1 MPLSVEVVSA
11 EKSEWSGEADMVMA
25 RSVSGELGIM
35 PGHTPLLAVLAAG
48 EVRIRSGQGDT
59 TLDVDGGF
67 MSVDHDNVVIVV
79 EELESDDDDRASNDE
94 ASN

>member
-11 EKSEWSGEADMVMA
+11 EQSEWSGEADLVIA
-25 RSVSGELGIM
+25 RSLSGELGVM
-35 PGHTPLLAVLAAG
+35 PGHSPVLAVLAPG

-67 MSVDHDNVVIVV
+67 MSVDQDKVVIVV
-79 EELESDDDDRASNDE
+79 EELESDEDSQRSPNIG
-94 ASN
+94 